1 MSSVEKA
8 VLGGGCF
15 WCVEAVLKDMSGV
28 ISAKSGYSGGHV
40 ASPTYQQVCTKTTG
54 HAEVVEVTFD
64 PSIIS
69 YADLLRIFFTL
80 HDPTTKD
87 RQGEDIGPQY
97 RSVIFWC
104 NDEQRKTAEAVR
116 AEIEA
121 LKIWDAPLVTE
132 LSPLEHFWPAEA
144 YHDDYFARNPTQGYC
159 SAVVAP
165 KVAKMRK
172 LFAARLKDGV
182 AG

>member
-64 PSIIS
+64 PSVIS

-97 RSVIFWC
+97 RSVLFWC
-104 NDEQRKTAEAVR
+104 DDKQRKTAEAVK

-172 LFAARLKDGV
+172 LFAARLKDGLV
-182 AG
+182 G